1 MVVLDIVASFAT
13 FAVDLKV
20 ALLKTYNQ

>member
-13 FAVDLKV
+13 FAVDLIV